1 MPRKGGGKRGFMK
14 AARSHEHGVNDQVA
28 TEEEPLPPKHVNV
41 LENENV
47 DIDEGRTH
55 SRAGAEGDVQNEGKA
70 TQGDADSSDESAR
83 VESRGRTLQRQ
94 KRVCVC

>member
-1 MPRKGGGKRGFMK
+1 MK
-14 AARSHEHGVNDQVA
+14 AARSHEQGVNDQVA
-28 TEEEPLPPKHVNV
+28 AEKEPLPPKHSNV
-41 LENENV
+41 LEWGDV

-55 SRAGAEGDVQNEGKA
+55 SHAGADGDVQNEGNA

-94 KRVCVC
+94 KRVCDC